1 MGMLAGFI
9 DRRELRN
16 AERLLASG
24 RARPL
29 GTSVSLKSRFPEI
42 EAKIAR
48 RISTEM
54 RHTAN
59 LIAEDAASRIHPG
72 PDPIHLAE
80 EIHVDREAPATYRV
94 VAGGGGAY
102 YGHILEHGAVHMA
115 PRPFLIPALDAQRE
129 GAVRRTTAVLRGL

>member
-1 MGMLAGFI
+1 MGLLAGFA

-16 AERLLASG
+16 AERLVASG
-24 RARPL
+24 RAKSI
-29 GTSVSLKSRFPEI
+29 GKSVSLRSRFPEI
-42 EAKIAR
+42 SAKIAR
-48 RISTEM
+48 RVSTEM

-59 LIAEDAASRIHPG
+59 LIAEDAASRINPG

-80 EIHVDREAPATYRV
+80 EIHVEREAPATYRV

-102 YGHILEHGAVHMA
+102 YGHILEHGSVHAA

-129 GAVRRTTAVLRGL
+129 GAVRRTTAILRGL